1 MINLKVSELNIKID
15 YDYSSFIRRITR
27 FFFLHEKLTI
37 FTILFI
43 IYNINCG
50 STPSGDTIPASLLPF
65 SIIENNN
72 LYFDQFIVFFQNTWG
87 TPYFFIEQN
96 GHNLSFFPIVT
107 PILVTPL
114 YIIPYII
121 LKLISY
127 PIDMFNPGFVLLVL
141 MMEKLSA
148 ATIVSFSGVFVFLSL
163 KELINRKIA
172 WIGTFIFAFATNT
185 WAIGSQAL
193 WQHGMVELLLSMM
206 IYLVIIN
213 EKKESTKNI
222 IYLGILSGLFIFN
235 RPPDSVLLLPIFYY
249 IYSNKLKIPSYFS
262 FMFIVSAPFLLYNFY
277 FFDNL
282 LGGYNHNLEILTFSS
297 NTLINFIGLLFSPN
311 RGLFIY
317 TPLLILSL
325 FGYLNIVKIRSKRL
339 RNFLFLFGFSILLNI
354 LVYSTFDTHWW
365 AGFSYGPRFLT
376 GMLPIL
382 IIFLCLYLDNYTNLV
397 NRNMNHKKVLSL
409 GLILILLLF
418 SIFVQIVGVFYYPNG
433 SWDAD
438 PNIDLHPE
446 RLWYWNDSQIIRT
459 FQAGPRVPS
468 PLANINLIW
477 TSKNIKDII
486 NDGIQMGTAWHGF
499 ESWNDVPTRWM
510 KNNGTI
516 KIYSSTEKNA
526 TIDFNIQP
534 FYKQRTL
541 QVYVN
546 DELAHQSTISSQQQ
560 LSFKIH
566 LEEGD
571 NIIKFYTP
579 YGCQRP
585 ADIPELKNA
594 DARCLS
600 FAFQNITLT

>member
-193 WQHGMVELLLSMM
+193 WQHGKVRR
-206 IYLVIIN
+206 
-213 EKKESTKNI
+213 T
-222 IYLGILSGLFIFN
+222 
-235 RPPDSVLLLPIFYY
+235 R
-249 IYSNKLKIPSYFS
+249 
-262 FMFIVSAPFLLYNFY
+262 
-277 FFDNL
+277 
-282 LGGYNHNLEILTFSS
+282 
-297 NTLINFIGLLFSPN
+297 
-311 RGLFIY
+311 
-317 TPLLILSL
+317 
-325 FGYLNIVKIRSKRL
+325 
-339 RNFLFLFGFSILLNI
+339 
-354 LVYSTFDTHWW
+354 
-365 AGFSYGPRFLT
+365 RF
-376 GMLPIL
+376 
-382 IIFLCLYLDNYTNLV
+382 
-397 NRNMNHKKVLSL
+397 
-409 GLILILLLF
+409 
-418 SIFVQIVGVFYYPNG
+418 
-433 SWDAD
+433 
-438 PNIDLHPE
+438 
-446 RLWYWNDSQIIRT
+446 
-459 FQAGPRVPS
+459 
-468 PLANINLIW
+468 
-477 TSKNIKDII
+477 
-486 NDGIQMGTAWHGF
+486 
-499 ESWNDVPTRWM
+499 
-510 KNNGTI
+510 
-516 KIYSSTEKNA
+516 
-526 TIDFNIQP
+526 
-534 FYKQRTL
+534 
-541 QVYVN
+541 
-546 DELAHQSTISSQQQ
+546 
-560 LSFKIH
+560 
-566 LEEGD
+566 
-571 NIIKFYTP
+571 
-579 YGCQRP
+579 
-585 ADIPELKNA
+585 
-594 DARCLS
+594 
-600 FAFQNITLT
+600 